1 MTQYMRTRFG
11 LLAGAALLVTAVGL
25 VAASAW
31 NTERSASG
39 EQRSAAPAAQK
50 AAGPSMVVYKS
61 PT

>member
-1 MTQYMRTRFG
+1 MRTRFVS
-11 LLAGAALLVTAVGL
+11 LAGAALLVTGVGL

-31 NTERSASG
+31 SAERSAPAD
-39 EQRSAAPAAQK
+39 QRSPAQAPPK